1 MLSHSRGRIR
11 SHSFFWLL
19 LSPIP
24 AIPDYL
30 ICTPY
35 VSHHS
40 YHLYSS
46 PNPVSSTMM
55 EDSNLSISRKNGV
68 VESDEQNRHP
78 NRRARKPLSCEPCR
92 HSKLRCDRQLP
103 CGTCLRRGWQDSCKY
118 GTGPLRHLSR
128 RRSYL
133 GSSPSVTHQQEQSVQ
148 HTESGSPESPIAEP
162 IHNRWDAVLRRPSV
176 DKNSQS
182 SPPTD
187 TTFALSFGPSKPLE
201 ELLGLLPPPPVRE
214 YLLSRYFMHLSSLFH
229 ILHAQTFQD
238 QYSLFLRDPQNVD
251 LSWLALLFAI
261 FSLTVK
267 ATEPSDP
274 GLAELWQTTTQPDD
288 LSFLSQKY
296 RDASLSALSQD
307 QFLVRHNLST
317 LEALLILIHT
327 ISHSEGAERGWTLL
341 GSALNMGIAL
351 RCHVDSFHG
360 KYVDKERRSRCWA
373 GILILHTY
381 QALLF
386 RDIDL
391 SFLLRIKA
399 TIPAGL
405 DDNHRQD
412 STVLAP
418 FYPLPSN
425 QCSKTSMMMFQIR
438 LFELSNRI
446 CSHVS
451 GKDRLHEESLKV
463 LDSAVLDEQQQWDSA
478 YLINGAPSILDTHS
492 YAHWCILQT
501 YAHQLYLLLHR
512 PFHHSRS
519 TQFRPESRA
528 KCIKSSTALLDLHRQ
543 FYELPRLQCY
553 RWLVNGTLSCNA
565 LHGAV
570 ALTSCLLDI
579 PDDPDFAHYQSMLDS
594 AVLRLE
600 VLQKK
605 SPACANNYPILRNL
619 Q

>member
-1 MLSHSRGRIR
+1 
-11 SHSFFWLL
+11 
-19 LSPIP
+19 
-24 AIPDYL
+24 
-30 ICTPY
+30 
-35 VSHHS
+35 
-40 YHLYSS
+40 
-46 PNPVSSTMM
+46 MM
-55 EDSNLSISRKNGV
+55 EEDSNLYTS
-68 VESDEQNRHP
+68 P

-103 CGTCLRRGWQDSCKY
+103 CGTCLRRGWQGSCKY
-118 GTGPLRHLSR
+118 GTGPVRHLSR
-128 RRSYL
+128 RRPYL
-133 GSSPSVTHQQEQSVQ
+133 GSSPSVTQQQEQSVQ
-148 HTESGSPESPIAEP
+148 HTESVSSESPSAEP

-182 SPPTD
+182 SPQTN
-187 TTFALSFGPSKPLE
+187 TTFSLSFGPSKPLK
-201 ELLGLLPPPPVRE
+201 ELLKMLPPPPVRE
-214 YLLSRYFMHLSSLFH
+214 YLLSRYFMHLSSLFDV
-229 ILHAQTFQD
+229 LHAPTFQD

-267 ATEPSDP
+267 TTEPGDP
-274 GLAELWQTTTQPDD
+274 GLAELWHTGTQPDD
-288 LSFLSQKY
+288 CLLLSQKY
-296 RDASLSALSQD
+296 RDAALSALSQD

-341 GSALNMGIAL
+341 GSALNTGIAL
-351 RCHVDSFHG
+351 RCHVESSHG
-360 KYVDKERRSRCWA
+360 KSVDKERRSRCWA

-399 TIPAGL
+399 RIPAGL
-405 DDNHRQD
+405 DDNYTRD
-412 STVLAP
+412 SPVLESL
-418 FYPLPSN
+418 YPLPIN
-425 QCSKTSMMMFQIR
+425 QRPNTPMMMFQIR
-438 LFELSNRI
+438 LFELSNRV

-451 GKDRLHEESLKV
+451 GKESLHEESLKA

-478 YLINGAPSILDTHS
+478 YLIDGAPSILDTHS

-512 PFHHSRS
+512 PFHQSRS

-528 KCIKSSTALLDLHRQ
+528 RCIKSGTALLDLHRQ

-570 ALTSCLLDI
+570 ALTSCLLDM
-579 PDDPDFAHYQSMLDS
+579 PDDPDLAHYQSMIDA
-594 AVLRLE
+594 AVLRLGA
-600 VLQKK
+600 LHKK
-605 SPACANNYPILRNL
+605 SPACTNIYPIMRHLRSRISLRQPVHSSAANIAGGFDDWLNCIDWPRADSIDWDSWDGNYPSPYPDR
-619 Q
+619 